1 MLPDRHVRFLR
12 TGVRD
17 DRYASDRD
25 AILGIVGSA
34 AHVEM
39 GFDEL
44 MRLMRN
50 PEYPGT
56 AWWREQE
63 DKQKAEGFLS
73 WNFGRS
79 RTQTRV
85 ARDAYRARTP
95 VRLWLAAHACWPGKS
110 GDAQY
115 RAFVALITAAHDR
128 GDAEFPASGRVLSL
142 YAVMSR
148 TSTRKA
154 LDQLV
159 RDGIVKR
166 TKHPEDGSTQY
177 ELHVEGFK
185 RLMAR
190 TPEGVKRH
198 PDEERILNLLM
209 LTPTTTFPLHGEV
222 AAARAEAAPCQHSFS
237 SSPWSPSRDQEEGLY
252 GAASAPERSTST
264 GWPIVN
270 DETTERGWMPCHPAF
285 GYGRLDQRVWLVCR
299 AGVPVQASWIAAV
312 TGMSVRTVRVQLAKL
327 IAAGLLDKTEAGFVR
342 RRVQARVL
350 AQIAADNGGFE
361 SLRRSIAL
369 VAKEQIDYR
378 GDPHLLDKLH
388 AQEAKNEG
396 AVDLLGLAQIDPV
409 AESQIKSEKPT
420 EVFETSATTPIEEV
434 DDEPDEFVMDDEGVA
449 AVLDGLTFDDPIP
462 SRETW
467 QRKSDRLRDTPP
479 DEAA

>member
-39 GFDEL
+39 EFEEL
-44 MRLMRN
+44 MRLMRW

-56 AWWREQE
+56 AWWREQA
-63 DKQKAEGFLS
+63 DKQEAEGFLR
-73 WNFGRS
+73 WNFGGS
-79 RTQTRV
+79 RKQTSV
-85 ARDAYRARTP
+85 ARELFRSKTP
-95 VRLWLAAHACWPGKS
+95 VRLWLAAHVCWPGKT

-115 RAFVALITAAHDR
+115 RAFAALIVAAHDR
-128 GDAEFPASGRVLSL
+128 GEAEFPASSRVLSL

-154 LDQLV
+154 VDQLV

-166 TKHPEDGSTQY
+166 MKHPGDGSTRY
-177 ELHVEGFK
+177 ELHIEGFK

-190 TPEGVKRH
+190 TPEGVERH
-198 PDEERILNLLM
+198 PDEQRILSLSM
-209 LTPTTTFPLHGEV
+209 RTPTTTFPLHGEV
-222 AAARAEAAPCQHSFS
+222 AAARAEAVPCQHSFS
-237 SSPWSPSRDQEEGLY
+237 SSSWSPSRDQEECLY
-252 GAASAPERSTST
+252 GAASAPEGSKGT

-299 AGVPVQASWIAAV
+299 TGAPVQASWIAAV
-312 TGMSVRTVRVQLAKL
+312 TGMSIRTVRVQLAKL
-327 IAAGLLDKTEAGFVR
+327 VAAGLLDETEAGFVR
-342 RRVQARVL
+342 RRVQAREL

-361 SLRRSIAL
+361 SLRQSIAL

-388 AQEAKNEG
+388 AQMAKNAG
-396 AVDLLGLAQIDPV
+396 AVDLLGLVQEDPDV
-409 AESQIKSEKPT
+409 ESQVESEEPA
-420 EVFETSATTPIEEV
+420 EVIEANATTPIEEV
-434 DDEPDEFVMDDEGVA
+434 DDEPGEFVMDDDGVA
-449 AVLDGLTFDDPIP
+449 AILDGLTFDDPSP
-462 SRETW
+462 TGETW
-467 QRKSDRLRDTPP
+467 RQKSDCLQDTTP
-479 DEAA
+479 DQAA